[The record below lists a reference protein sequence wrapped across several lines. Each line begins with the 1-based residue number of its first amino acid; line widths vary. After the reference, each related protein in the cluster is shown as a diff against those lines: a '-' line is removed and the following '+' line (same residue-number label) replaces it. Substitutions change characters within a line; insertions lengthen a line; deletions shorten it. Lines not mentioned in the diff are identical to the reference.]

1 MRTVRDGEIGGSNPL
16 TPTIFLKG
24 ANKYLKENLL
34 IEVFG
39 KVQGVGFRYYVFT
52 MANQLSI
59 KGWVKNTPF
68 GTVKIAAEGEKKNLQ
83 RFLSSIRLGSRYSM
97 VENLEII
104 EKEFVN
110 FKTFDIVY

>member
-1 MRTVRDGEIGGSNPL
+1 
-16 TPTIFLKG
+16 LK
-24 ANKYLKENLL
+24 NNLL

-59 KGWVKNTPF
+59 KGWVKNTSF
-68 GTVKIAAEGEKKNLQ
+68 GTVKIAAEGEKERLEQ
-83 RFLSSIRLGSRYSM
+83 FLNSIKLGSRYSI
-97 VENLEII
+97 VENVEIK